1 MQLINF
7 ARKLFLMVNMTN
19 ILHEIAALE
28 SSLSVLAQASQAI
41 RGPVDNVEF
50 LREEVPL
57 AIEDAQQALERLR
70 QLASQLDKAA

>member
-1 MQLINF
+1 
-7 ARKLFLMVNMTN
+7 MVNMTN

-28 SSLSVLAQASQAI
+28 SSLNVLAQASQAI

>member
-1 MQLINF
+1 
-7 ARKLFLMVNMTN
+7 MTKM
-19 ILHEIAALE
+19 LYEIAALE

-70 QLASQLDKAA
+70 QLASRLDEAA

>member
-1 MQLINF
+1 
-7 ARKLFLMVNMTN
+7 MVNMTN

-41 RGPVDNVEF
+41 RGPVDNVGF

>member
-1 MQLINF
+1 VQLINF